1 MSGMIDIARS
11 GVLAYRTALSVTADN
26 VANVNT
32 AGYVRR
38 EAILQPQSG
47 ASMTPT
53 GASTNGQG
61 VLVTDVRRAFDA
73 IASDRLRSS
82 ESTLSA
88 ATAQVEISE
97 GLEQAF
103 LPSAGSISDAMESF
117 FGTLSSLST
126 QPSDL
131 GLRRVVMQEGAGV
144 ASSIADAAIGL
155 SALREDVVGL
165 AGLAVKKVQSLLAD
179 LGDLN
184 ARMMGMTLPSGAV
197 NPVLDLRDAFL
208 TQLGQE
214 LEVNVTLDSLGRAA
228 VRLGAGPGGVSL
240 LGPEGAAKVTLN
252 TGVPLA
258 LDVTQGAA
266 KTLLAPLSGGRLVG
280 QSASLAAI
288 DASISDLNA
297 LAGRLA
303 DDLNAAHAQGI
314 DLIGK
319 PGGGLFALQGVEVGP
334 GPLNRGATAV
344 TLTGTALSEPVEL
357 TFDAAAGLWRAT
369 GPAGQIAAGAD
380 TIDLAGLSIRFTGAA
395 KDGDRFTLTP
405 RSGQAQD
412 MRFVLADPRGIAAA
426 GSSVVSPLAGNAG
439 AASIT
444 VEPASVPASGLGDL
458 GSMLSPAAAGAISLM
473 RSGVVGMVPAGSTS
487 LDLISLGQQSS
498 LDWMMPD
505 ATIAAGG
512 ELSFTAAGQA
522 HRFALPAGLTA
533 QGLAEALNA
542 GDILSADGAS
552 LAQLGVQAGGVP
564 GQVTL
569 SLAQG
574 DFAAGASLTLAG
586 AAHDPLQ
593 SSAQPNAGSI
603 QVFTRSGRQIAGTP
617 MTAADAARLL
627 TEANGFLP
635 GASYQ
640 PDWLNAATG
649 TAYLETSVSRLLV
662 PGAETAML
670 TLPDAGVAQSL
681 TLRSGERT
689 INLALPEGATAAMA
703 ADLLQGAVPGLAA
716 TAQTSLSIRD
726 VSDGQISLRLAGKNS
741 QPIALFATVA
751 GGDLAALARAISAV
765 SDATGISA
773 TTTPDGQRLMLTQM
787 DGEDIRLSDVVH
799 SDGGTFRAVAV
810 DPEGLARGAEQT
822 LGAGQTAL
830 SIAGQV
836 RLIGASAFSVT
847 VAGAT
852 ATSVADAF
860 AGGMAQRAVLAGG
873 AVQDLVFATD
883 PLADAGGIA
892 ADGLSATAASLTH
905 TLNVGGRVATV
916 TGSTTPQEVA
926 LGLAAALREGS
937 PVASLTG
944 AALGALPSEGTSA
957 DIKLDGV
964 SYRLRMQSGA
974 VIVEGPELGRLTASF
989 GADNRLTLRVPGGV
1003 SDGQSLS
1010 VDPASVGAAAFGLAA
1025 AQPVTVQIAGTAVDP
1040 ASLPPGGQS
1049 LSIEVAGQRH
1059 DLTVRNDTGAVVID
1073 IPPGFPG
1080 SALVQADNSITLDL
1094 GAGQGPMR
1102 VLPGADLAGFATNG
1116 TAVSAQGGGL
1126 RLTSLG
1132 GNPVDSKLSVS
1143 ALAAERLHLAN
1154 LPPEELIVVM
1164 TGSGPL
1170 RLAGSIG
1177 PVQPPAPR
1185 DSEVLVTDPATG
1197 LIDLVDRAT
1206 GQSIASGFL
1215 DAAGQATL
1223 GGYRI
1228 TLTGRAVA
1236 GDGFAIR
1243 SNTSPA
1249 LDTRSLDR
1257 LIGLAEADPEKGRG
1271 GFAKIL
1277 SEMTGAIG
1285 SQVRAAQQKE
1295 ATMQAGHEALSR
1307 KVAEASAVNLDT
1319 EAARMIE
1326 LQQAYQAS
1334 AQVLSIARQLFDTIL
1349 SSM

>member
-47 ASMTPT
+47 ASMMPT
-53 GASTNGQG
+53 GASTLGQG

-82 ESTLSA
+82 ESSLSA
-88 ATAQVEISE
+88 ASAQVEISQ

-103 LPSAGSISDAMESF
+103 LPVAGSISDAMESF
-117 FGTLSSLST
+117 FGTLSSLSA

-144 ASSIADAAIGL
+144 ASSFADAAQGL

-165 AGLAVKKVQSLLAD
+165 ARLAVEKVQSLLVD

-184 ARMMGMTLPSGAV
+184 GRMMGLTLPSGAV
-197 NPVLDLRDAFL
+197 NPVHDRRDALL

-228 VRLGAGPGGVSL
+228 VRMGAGPGGVSL
-240 LGPEGAAKVTLN
+240 LGPEGAAKLMLN

-266 KTLLAPLSGGRLVG
+266 KTLLAPLTGGRLGG
-280 QSASLAAI
+280 QSASLAAV
-288 DASISDLNA
+288 DAAVFDLNA
-297 LAGRLA
+297 LAGRLV

-314 DLIGK
+314 DLMGQ
-319 PGGGLFALQGVEVGP
+319 PGRDLFALQGVEVVP
-334 GPLNRGATAV
+334 GPLNRGTAAV
-344 TLTGTALSEPVEL
+344 TLTGTALSEPVDL

-369 GPAGQIAAGAD
+369 GSAGPLAAGAD

-395 KDGDRFTLTP
+395 RDGDRFTLTP
-405 RSGQAQD
+405 RSGQALD
-412 MRFVLADPRGIAAA
+412 MRFVLSDPRGIAAA
-426 GSSVVSPLAGNAG
+426 GCSVVSPLTGNAG

-458 GSMLSPAAAGAISLM
+458 GSMISPAATGAISLM
-473 RSGVVGMVPAGSTS
+473 RSGVVGMVPAGSPS

-498 LDWMMPD
+498 LDWMMHD
-505 ATIAAGG
+505 ATIAMGG

-522 HRFALPAGLTA
+522 HQFVIPAGLTA

-542 GDILSADGAS
+542 GEILSLDGAS
-552 LAQLGVQAGGVP
+552 LAQLGVQAGGMP
-564 GQVTL
+564 GQLTL

-574 DFAAGASLTLAG
+574 DFAVGASLTVAG
-586 AAHDPLQ
+586 TAHDPVQ
-593 SSAQPNAGSI
+593 SAAEPNAGSI

-617 MTAADAARLL
+617 MAAADAARLL

-640 PDWLNAATG
+640 PEWLNAATG
-649 TAYLETSVSRLLV
+649 TGYLETSVSRQLV
-662 PGAETAML
+662 PGAETALL

-681 TLRSGERT
+681 TLRAGERT
-689 INLALPEGATAAMA
+689 VNLSLPEGASAAMA
-703 ADLLQGAVPGLAA
+703 ADVLQGAVPGLSA
-716 TAQTSLSIRD
+716 TAQTALSISG
-726 VSDGQISLRLAGKNS
+726 VSDGQISLRLAGKNT
-741 QPIALFATVA
+741 QPIALIATVA
-751 GGDLAALARAISAV
+751 GGDLAALAKAISAV
-765 SDATGISA
+765 SDATGITA
-773 TTTPDGQRLMLTQM
+773 TATPDGQRLMLTQM

-799 SDGGTFRAVAV
+799 ADGGMLKAVAV
-810 DPEGLARGAEQT
+810 DPEGLARAAEQT
-822 LGAGQTAL
+822 LGVGQTAL
-830 SIAGQV
+830 LVTGQV
-836 RLIGASAFSVT
+836 RLIGASAFSVA

-852 ATSVADAF
+852 VISAADAF
-860 AGGMAQRAVLAGG
+860 AGGMAQRAILAGG
-873 AVQDLVFATD
+873 AVQDLVFGAD

-905 TLNVGGRVATV
+905 SLSVGGRVATV
-916 TGSTTPQEVA
+916 TGSTSPHEVA
-926 LGLAAALREGS
+926 VSLATALRDGA

-944 AALGALPSEGTSA
+944 ATLAALPSEGASA
-957 DIKLDGV
+957 DITLDGV

-974 VIVEGPELGRLTASF
+974 VIVEGPEPDRLTASF
-989 GADNRLTLRVPGGV
+989 GADNRLLLRVPGGV
-1003 SDGQSLS
+1003 TDGQSLM
-1010 VDPASVGAAAFGLAA
+1010 VDAASVGAAAFGLAN
-1025 AQPVTVQIAGTAVDP
+1025 AQPVSVQIAGTPIDP

-1049 LSIEVAGQRH
+1049 LSVEVAGERH
-1059 DLTVRNDTGAVVID
+1059 DLTVRNDAGVVVID

-1080 SALVQADNSITLDL
+1080 SATVQANTSITLDL
-1094 GAGQGPMR
+1094 FAAQGPMR
-1102 VLPGADLAGFATNG
+1102 VLPGADLAGFVTNG
-1116 TAVSAQGGGL
+1116 TAVSVQGGAL
-1126 RLTSLG
+1126 RLTSAD
-1132 GNPVDSKLSVS
+1132 GNPVDSTLSVS
-1143 ALAAERLHLAN
+1143 ALAAERLHLGN
-1154 LPPEELIVVM
+1154 LPPEDLIVVM

-1170 RLAGSIG
+1170 RLAGHIG
-1177 PVQPPAPR
+1177 PVQPPVPR
-1185 DSEVLVTDPATG
+1185 DSEVRVTDPATG
-1197 LIDLVDRAT
+1197 LIDLVDRKT
-1206 GQSIASGFL
+1206 GQSVASGIL
-1215 DAAGQATL
+1215 DAAGQVTL
-1223 GGYRI
+1223 GDYRI
-1228 TLTGRAVA
+1228 TLTGRAAA
-1236 GDGFAIR
+1236 GDGFAIQ

-1249 LDTRSLDR
+1249 LDARSLDR

-1271 GFAKIL
+1271 GFAKVL

-1295 ATMQAGHEALSR
+1295 ATLQAGHEALSR

-1334 AQVLSIARQLFDTIL
+1334 AQVLTIARQLFDTIL